1 MTPDQGTE
9 RDQKGNRKGYAEGI
23 RRSSMDKLINLFNQ
37 YLDRVMDWYQALT
50 FLEQMG
56 VLFGFFIAVFG
67 IVALY
72 IIRK

>member
-1 MTPDQGTE
+1 
-9 RDQKGNRKGYAEGI
+9 
-23 RRSSMDKLINLFNQ
+23 MDKLINLFNQ
-37 YLDRVMDWYQALT
+37 YYDRIMDWYHALA

-56 VLFGFFIAVFG
+56 VLFGLFVLLFG

>member
-1 MTPDQGTE
+1 
-9 RDQKGNRKGYAEGI
+9 
-23 RRSSMDKLINLFNQ
+23 MDKLINLFNQ

>member
-1 MTPDQGTE
+1 
-9 RDQKGNRKGYAEGI
+9 
-23 RRSSMDKLINLFNQ
+23 MDKLINLFNQ

-56 VLFGFFIAVFG
+56 VLFGLFVAVFG

>member
-1 MTPDQGTE
+1 
-9 RDQKGNRKGYAEGI
+9 
-23 RRSSMDKLINLFNQ
+23 MDKLTSFFNQ
-37 YLDRVMDWYQALT
+37 HYDKTMDWYQALT

-56 VLFGFFIAVFG
+56 VLFGLFVAAFG